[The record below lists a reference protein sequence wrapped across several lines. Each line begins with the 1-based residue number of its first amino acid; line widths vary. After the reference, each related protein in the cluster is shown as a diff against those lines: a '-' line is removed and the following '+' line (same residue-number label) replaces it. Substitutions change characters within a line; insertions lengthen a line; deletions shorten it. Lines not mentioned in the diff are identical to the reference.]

1 MSLIKVGPARV
12 KIRARDISKI
22 KGFLEIFV
30 EGVDHCIK
38 FDHELP
44 KKKAPAENPQTQ
56 NKNQEE
62 GEGYDDEE
70 EDDLHDFDGDPT
82 KKKQGAEEGAS
93 PARSQSGLGQ
103 YGRK

>member
-1 MSLIKVGPARV
+1 LGQQEL

-56 NKNQEE
+56 NKNQEAVA
-62 GEGYDDEE
+62 Y
-70 EDDLHDFDGDPT
+70 
-82 KKKQGAEEGAS
+82 
-93 PARSQSGLGQ
+93 LGF
-103 YGRK
+103 YLRVCHSKILYTVW